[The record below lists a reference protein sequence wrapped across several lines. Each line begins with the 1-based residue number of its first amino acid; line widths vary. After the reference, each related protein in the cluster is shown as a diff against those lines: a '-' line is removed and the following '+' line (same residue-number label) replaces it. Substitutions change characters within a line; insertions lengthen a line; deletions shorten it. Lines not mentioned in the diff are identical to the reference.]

1 MGSDGELE
9 PEVDDNK
16 VITEEETAEAL
27 ELKALANKAFKGATV
42 SQSSP
47 RVQMSNESYSQ
58 EFL

>member
-27 ELKALANKAFKGATV
+27 ELKALANKAFKGV
-42 SQSSP
+42 
-47 RVQMSNESYSQ
+47 
-58 EFL
+58 